1 MISGR
6 QPAHS
11 YATLL
16 KELSTIMRNHCMAK
30 GSSIPFDLLS
40 TPNHTQ
46 RRALELIARIEVKSE
61 PCSLI

>member
-46 RRALELIARIEVKSE
+46 RRALELVAKIEV
-61 PCSLI
+61 